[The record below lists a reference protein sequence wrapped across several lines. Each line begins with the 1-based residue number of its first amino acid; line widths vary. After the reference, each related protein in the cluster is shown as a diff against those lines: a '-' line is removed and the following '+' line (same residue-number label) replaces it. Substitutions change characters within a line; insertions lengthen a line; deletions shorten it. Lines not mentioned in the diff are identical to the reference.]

1 MKLSTKLL
9 TLALIAVPAVPAVA
23 LAANAATAPTTVA
36 KYTFDKGAVS
46 ERIAENSGRGVRLKV
61 RTIDGGTVKFP
72 AASGGGRYV
81 GFPAYCVPTATK
93 PCPRALLEGADDPD
107 LDPGR
112 RQFRYGA
119 SVYVQK
125 WQVHGSANVMQKGVV
140 STESQWKLQIGEQ
153 TGRAQCVVV
162 GRGSTQTYIARSD
175 ITVADGTWHRVM
187 CLRTATLL
195 SVFVDGRKR
204 GQMAVPATLD
214 ISNSLPLRIGG
225 PNFAASSD
233 MYNGFLDNAYVAL
246 G

>member
-9 TLALIAVPAVPAVA
+9 TLALIAVPVVPAVA
-23 LAANAATAPTTVA
+23 YAQTVAAAPTTVA
-36 KYTFDKGAVS
+36 RYTFDKGAAS
-46 ERIAENSGRGVRLKV
+46 ELIAENSGRGVALRV
-61 RTIDGGTVKFP
+61 RTVSGGTVKFP

-81 GFPAYCVPTATK
+81 GFPAHCVPTATK
-93 PCPRALLEGADDPD
+93 PCPRVLLEGADDPD
-107 LDPGR
+107 LDPGK

-125 WQVHGSANVMQKGVV
+125 WQLHGSANVMQKGVV
-140 STESQWKLQIGEQ
+140 STESQWKLQIGEK

-162 GRGSTQTYIARSD
+162 GRGSTQTYVTRSD
-175 ITVADGTWHRVM
+175 ITVADGKWHRVM
-187 CLRTATLL
+187 CLRTATALTI
-195 SVFVDGRKR
+195 FVDGRKR
-204 GQMAVPATLD
+204 GQVTVPATLD

-233 MYNGFLDNAYVAL
+233 MYNGFLDDVYVAL